1 MVENAQ
7 SSIRLLLSDLDGTLL
22 QADHR
27 PSAATLAAVGRL
39 RDAGI
44 TFSVAS
50 SRPPRAMRGIVESLG
65 IDVPYAGFNGG
76 TLIGTDG
83 AVLAAHHIDPEAAWI
98 CLQAFA
104 KANVDVWVFA
114 DDQWLLSDL
123 NGKYVEHERSALGY
137 DPVRVDSFEP
147 FMPRIDKI
155 VASSADFSLLAGL
168 ERELGDL
175 LQGQAL
181 AARSQDYYL
190 DITAVQ
196 ANKGQALQALAAHIG
211 VNLEQ
216 TAAIGD
222 GHNDVAMFRVAG
234 LSIAMGQAQE
244 DVRIQAD
251 RVTGSNTDEGVVQA
265 IDRYLLPGR

>member
-1 MVENAQ
+1 MAEDLQPA
-7 SSIRLLLSDLDGTLL
+7 IRLLLSDLDGTLL
-22 QADHR
+22 QPDHR
-27 PSAATLAAVGRL
+27 PSAATIAAIGRL
-39 RDAGI
+39 RQAEI
-44 TFSVAS
+44 AFSVAS
-50 SRPPRAMRGIVESLG
+50 SRPPRAMREIVEMLG

-83 AVLAAHHIDPEAAWI
+83 RVLAAHHIDPDAVRT
-98 CLQAFA
+98 CLQVFA
-104 KANVDVWVFA
+104 GACVDVWVFA
-114 DDQWLLSDL
+114 DDQWLLRDL
-123 NGKYVEHERSALGY
+123 NGSYVGHERSALGY
-137 DPVRVDSFEP
+137 DPVPVDSFEP
-147 FMPRIDKI
+147 FLPRIDKM
-155 VASSADFSLLAGL
+155 VASSADFELLKAL
-168 ERELGDL
+168 EHQLGEL

-190 DITAVQ
+190 DITAIQ
-196 ANKGQALQALAAHIG
+196 ANKGQALQSLAAHIG
-211 VNLEQ
+211 VNIEQ

-251 RVTGSNTDEGVVQA
+251 RVTGSNTEEGVVQA